1 MNSIE
6 KSQIRI
12 NGDIAIVIAGAAGQ
26 GIQAIEYILSRIL
39 RSIGYNVFST
49 SEFMSRIRGGCNST
63 LLRVSARKLAAHV
76 NKVDIFIPLDAAAIM
91 HCKNRISNRT
101 IVIGDQDALGTENAI
116 VNVPFSK
123 IALEVGGKIF
133 ASSVAVG
140 AVCGLFAIEE
150 SIIKQYLVKHFS
162 EKGDDVIDKNIVA
175 CRKGFAAGARL
186 LADGLLTINIDKDP
200 TVAGEYFMTGAEAV
214 ALGALAGG
222 CDFVSSYPM
231 SPSTNVLQFLAE
243 HKNEFGIVVEQA
255 EDEIAAI
262 NMAIGAW
269 YAGGRGFVTTAGGG
283 FALMGEGVSLAGML
297 ETPVVVNVGQRPG
310 PATGL
315 PTRTEQGDLDLV
327 LYSGHGDFPRAIFAP
342 GTNDEAFNAVRKA
355 FDIADKYQVPCFI
368 LTDQYFLD
376 SSWASP
382 PFQCIQQLQE
392 KNIVETKSDYKRYS
406 FAENGVSPRGIP
418 GNGNGIVCVD
428 SDEHTE
434 EGYIT
439 ESMDV
444 REKMVKKRMKKLE
457 LLENDLL
464 VPKYLG
470 PDNLRFLV
478 VCWGSN
484 FTCVKEA
491 VDLIG
496 DSRLAMI
503 HMTQVYPLH
512 LTLKYRMAKAQKVIV
527 VENNATGQFAKL
539 MTRETGLPVHQTILK
554 YDGMPFSV
562 EELVE
567 KISAAIG

>member
-1 MNSIE
+1 MNTLG
-6 KSQIRI
+6 QTRIRI
-12 NGDIAIVIAGAAGQ
+12 NGDISIVIAGAAGQ
-26 GIQAIEYILSRIL
+26 GIQAIEYVLSRIL
-39 RSIGYNVFST
+39 RSISYNVFST

-63 LLRVSARKLAAHV
+63 LLRVSAKKNSAYINRI
-76 NKVDIFIPLDAAAIM
+76 DIFIPLDSAAFK
-91 HCKNRISNRT
+91 HCKNRITNKT
-101 IVIGDQDALGTENAI
+101 IILGDSDSLESEYNI
-116 VNVPFSK
+116 VNIPFTK
-123 IALEVGGKIF
+123 IATEIGGKIY
-133 ASSVAVG
+133 ANSVAVG
-140 AVCGLFAIEE
+140 VVCGMLGIEE
-150 SIIKQYLVKHFS
+150 TKVKQYLEMHFS
-162 EKGDDVIDKNIVA
+162 EKSADIIVKNIA
-175 CRKGFAAGARL
+175 ASGQGFLLGAKL
-186 LADGLLTINIDKDP
+186 LADGLLTVNIDKDP
-200 TVAGEYFMTGAEAV
+200 TVANEFFMTGAEAV

-255 EDEIAAI
+255 EDEISAI

-327 LYSGHGDFPRAIFAP
+327 LYSGHGDFPRAIYAP
-342 GTNDEAFNAVRKA
+342 GTIDGAYNAVRKA
-355 FDIADKYQVPCFI
+355 FEVADKYQIPSFI

-382 PFQCIQQLQE
+382 PFQNPSQPDV
-392 KNIVETKSDYKRYS
+392 KNIVETVADYKRYAFS
-406 FAENGVSPRGIP
+406 ENGVSPRGIP
-418 GNGNGIVCVD
+418 GKGEGIVCVD

-444 REKMVKKRMKKLE
+444 REKMVRKRMKKLE
-457 LLENDLL
+457 LLENDIL

-470 PDNLRFLV
+470 PENLRFLV

-484 FTCVKEA
+484 YTCVKEA
-491 VDLIG
+491 VNLIG
-496 DSRLAMI
+496 DSRLAMM
-503 HMTQVYPLH
+503 HVTQIYPLH
-512 LTLKYRMAKAQKVIV
+512 LTIKFRMSKAQKVIV

-567 KISAAIG
+567 KISAAIA